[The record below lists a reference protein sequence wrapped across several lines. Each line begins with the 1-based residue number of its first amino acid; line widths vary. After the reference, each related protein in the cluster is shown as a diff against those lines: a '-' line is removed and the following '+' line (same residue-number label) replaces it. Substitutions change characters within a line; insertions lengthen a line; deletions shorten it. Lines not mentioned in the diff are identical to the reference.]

1 MKLSRATQGFG
12 KPSWSVARAILVVVL
27 GIAAL
32 APFACSDIVSSSAS
46 VLSIVFDSL
55 SAPSVVVG
63 DTLRDTTG
71 AVVRPVVH
79 VFNFRG
85 EEVAQAPV
93 YFLSPDSGVTVD
105 SATGIVTADSLRST
119 PARIVATVGTL
130 QAVQNVD
137 VTLRPDLLQAVNALD
152 SLQYSLFDTTVNVS
166 PLLQVTLTHGV
177 APNDSAV
184 KSWIVSFAI
193 VSQSDPRLG
202 ELVNDAG
209 LPSIVDTTDASGMAG
224 RKIRVHPLFLSSSS
238 QVDSI
243 VVNATTKYRGV
254 QVSGSP
260 VRLVL
265 RLKPPT

>member
-1 MKLSRATQGFG
+1 
-12 KPSWSVARAILVVVL
+12 
-27 GIAAL
+27 
-32 APFACSDIVSSSAS
+32 
-46 VLSIVFDSL
+46 
-55 SAPSVVVG
+55 
-63 DTLRDTTG
+63 LRDTTG
-71 AVVRPVVH
+71 TVVRPVVH
-79 VFNFRG
+79 VFNFKG

>member
-1 MKLSRATQGFG
+1 MTQSRATQSFG
-12 KPSWSVARAILVVVL
+12 KRSQSVARAALLVVLAITGV
-27 GIAAL
+27 
-32 APFACSDIVSSSAS
+32 APFACTDIISSSAS

-55 SAPSVVVG
+55 AAPSVVVG

-79 VFNFRG
+79 VFNFKG
-85 EEVAQAPV
+85 AEITPASV
-93 YFLSPDSGVTVD
+93 YFLSPDSGVMVD
-105 SATGIVTADSLRST
+105 SVTGIVTADSLRST

-130 QAVQNVD
+130 QAVQSVD
-137 VTLRPDLLQAVNALD
+137 VTLRPDLVQAVNALD

-166 PLLQVTLTHGV
+166 PQLQVKLTHGI

-193 VSQSDPRLG
+193 VAQSNPKLG

-209 LPSIVDTTDASGMAG
+209 RPSVVATTDASGIAG
-224 RKIRVHPLFLSSSS
+224 RKIRMHPVFLSSTS

-243 VVNATTKYRGV
+243 VVNATAKYRGV

-265 RLKPPT
+265 RLKPPA

>member
-1 MKLSRATQGFG
+1 MKLSAKEGLVI
-12 KPSWSVARAILVVVL
+12 PSRSAARAALFVVL
-27 GIAAL
+27 GIATL
-32 APFACSDIVSSSAS
+32 APFACSDIVTSSAS

-55 SAPSVVVG
+55 AAPSVVVG

-71 AVVRPVVH
+71 AVVHPVVH
-79 VFNFRG
+79 VFNFKG

-137 VTLRPDLLQAVNALD
+137 VTLRPDLLQPVNALD
-152 SLQYSLFDTTVNVS
+152 SLQYSLFDTTADVS

-177 APNDSAV
+177 APDDSAV

-193 VSQSDPRLG
+193 VAQSDPRLG

-209 LPSIVDTTDASGMAG
+209 LASVVDTTDASGMAG
-224 RKIRVHPLFLSSSS
+224 RKIRVHPLFLSSTS

-243 VVNATTKYRGV
+243 VVNATAKYRGV

-265 RLKPPT
+265 RLKPPA

>member
-1 MKLSRATQGFG
+1 MPSRST
-12 KPSWSVARAILVVVL
+12 ARAALLVVL
-27 GIAAL
+27 GISAI

-71 AVVRPVVH
+71 AVVHPVVH
-79 VFNFRG
+79 VFNFKG

-119 PARIVATVGTL
+119 PARIVATIGTL
-130 QAVQNVD
+130 QAVQNVG
-137 VTLRPDLLQAVNALD
+137 VTLRPDSLQAVNALD
-152 SLQYSLFDTTVNVS
+152 SLQLSFDTTLNVS
-166 PLLQVTLTHGV
+166 PLLQVKLTHGI
-177 APNDSAV
+177 APDDSAV
-184 KSWIVSFAI
+184 TSWIVSFAI
-193 VSQSDPRLG
+193 VAQSDPRLG

-209 LPSIVDTTDASGMAG
+209 LRFVDTTDATGIAG
-224 RKIRVHPLFLSSSS
+224 RKIRVHPLFFTSTT
-238 QVDSI
+238 VDSI
-243 VVNATTKYRGV
+243 VVNATAKYRGA

-265 RLKPPT
+265 LLKPPG

>member
-1 MKLSRATQGFG
+1 MMWSKATQRIG
-12 KPSWSVARAILVVVL
+12 KPSRSVARAVLVAVL
-27 GIAAL
+27 GIAGL
-32 APFACSDIVSSSAS
+32 APFACTDIVSSSAS

-71 AVVRPVVH
+71 TVVRPVVH
-79 VFNFRG
+79 FFNFKG
-85 EEVAQAPV
+85 AEIAQPAV
-93 YFLSPDSGVTVD
+93 YFLSPDSGITVD

-119 PARIVATVGTL
+119 PARIVATVATL

-137 VTLRPDLLQAVNALD
+137 VTLRPDSLQAVNALD
-152 SLQYSLFDTTVNVS
+152 SLHYSLLDTTVNVS
-166 PLLQVTLTHGV
+166 PQLQVKLTHGV
-177 APNDSAV
+177 APDDSAV

-193 VSQSDPRLG
+193 VAQSDPRLG

-209 LPSIVDTTDASGMAG
+209 HASVVDTTDATGIAG
-224 RKIRVHPLFLSSSS
+224 RKIRVHPLFLTSSH
-238 QVDSI
+238 VDSI
-243 VVNATTKYRGV
+243 VVNATAKYRGA

-265 RLKPPT
+265 LLKPPG

>member
-1 MKLSRATQGFG
+1 L
-12 KPSWSVARAILVVVL
+12 LVVL
-27 GIAAL
+27 GIAPL

-55 SAPSVVVG
+55 AAPSVVIG

-79 VFNFRG
+79 VFNFKG

-119 PARIVATVGTL
+119 PARIVATVGSL

-166 PLLQVTLTHGV
+166 PLLQVALTHGI
-177 APNDSAV
+177 APDDSAV

-193 VSQSDPRLG
+193 VAQSDPRLG

-209 LPSIVDTTDASGMAG
+209 LASIVDTTDASGMAG

-243 VVNATTKYRGV
+243 VVNATAKYRGM

-265 RLKPPT
+265 RLKPPA